1 MIFIRPGGC
10 QLLSQVIDFL
20 KVFSALSDDD
30 QDCLRL
36 VFWWFKKKP
45 LRLWVMLLWKG
56 FSESCHSN
64 TTKAEKERFRD
75 AQYVKA
81 LINQHI
87 NEIVD
92 IKADDVA
99 V

>member
-1 MIFIRPGGC
+1 
-10 QLLSQVIDFL
+10 
-20 KVFSALSDDD
+20 
-30 QDCLRL
+30 
-36 VFWWFKKKP
+36 
-45 LRLWVMLLWKG
+45 MLLWKG